1 MTWLSVARRW
11 TSPTMLSIPLI
22 YVYSGMVF
30 GSFMLLLTFIIQIL
44 LAFKGKMENEVHEKG
59 EKI

>member
-11 TSPTMLSIPLI
+11 TSPTMLSTPLI

-30 GSFMLLLTFIIQIL
+30 GSFMLLLTFVMQIL
-44 LAFKGKMENEVHEKG
+44 LAFKGKMGNEVHEKG
-59 EKI
+59 EKV

>member
-1 MTWLSVARRW
+1 
-11 TSPTMLSIPLI
+11 MLSIPLI

-30 GSFMLLLTFIIQIL
+30 GAFMLLLTFFIQIL
-44 LAFKGKMENEVHEKG
+44 LAFKGNMGNEVHEKG